1 MDGVC
6 SDSFGGF
13 EIVTNGHGFFSE
25 TMIKG
30 LVKKALMESG
40 ALRWLARRRGKSV
53 AILMYH
59 SVLEVPDQVQD
70 SLGGIALPT
79 TAFQSQME
87 VLAKEFHPIDLEQ
100 AGRFVTGQGDLPDR
114 AVVVTFDDGYTDNY
128 EVAMPILNRLGV
140 PATFYVTV
148 DCVER
153 RTLPWPSRLRFA
165 FRTTNQKT
173 WTDNAGKLWSLSSG
187 EDREKAYLSACDQ
200 FCKVAGATLE
210 AEIARAESELEAKLP
225 DHAGELMM
233 TWEQVKALEQN
244 GHIIGSHTMTHPNM
258 AFLKLDDLRRE
269 LNDSKRVMESHLA
282 SRVRHLSYPCPAL
295 FPNWTQ
301 QTTEESQRAGYQTAV
316 TTNDGVVR
324 ERDNPLELKRVRPTR
339 TADGLRWNLES
350 AFAGSV

>member
-1 MDGVC
+1 MSKD
-6 SDSFGGF
+6 
-13 EIVTNGHGFFSE
+13 
-25 TMIKG
+25 
-30 LVKKALMESG
+30 LAKKVLMGSG

-59 SVLEVPDQVQD
+59 SVLGAPDHVQD
-70 SLGGIALPT
+70 SLGGIALST
-79 TAFQSQME
+79 DAFQSQME
-87 VLAKEFHPIDLEQ
+87 LLAHEFHPIDLEQ
-100 AGRFVTGQGDLPDR
+100 AGRFVTGEGELHER

-165 FRTTNQKT
+165 FRTTNKKT
-173 WTDNAGKLWSLSSG
+173 WTDNAGKPWSLSSA

-200 FCKVAGATLE
+200 FCKLAGPMLE
-210 AEIARAESELEAKLP
+210 TEVARAERELEAKLP
-225 DHAGELMM
+225 DRAGELMM
-233 TWEQVKALEQN
+233 TWEQVKALKQN

-269 LNDSKRVMESHLA
+269 LNDSKRVMETHLGGP
-282 SRVRHLSYPCPAL
+282 VRHLSYPCPAL

-324 ERDNPLELKRVRPTR
+324 ERDNPLELKRVRPNR
-339 TADGLRWNLES
+339 TAEGLRWNLET
-350 AFAGSV
+350 AFAGSL